1 MKRCVLAFSLVLTGA
16 TAAQEKEPDWSKVEV
31 KVVPV
36 AGGVSML
43 VGQGGNIGVTSGKDG
58 IFLIDDQFE
67 PLLPKIRAAV
77 KTLGDGPIRFVV
89 NTHFHGDHTGSNAK
103 LYESGAV
110 IIAQENVRK
119 RLGVER
125 VNPRTK
131 ERTPPKPPDAWP
143 LVTYASGVN
152 LYLNGDELEVIHVP
166 QAHTDGD
173 SIIRFKKANV
183 VHMGDTFFN
192 GNYPFIDL
200 DAGGSI
206 DGIIAAA
213 DRVLP
218 TIDDK
223 TKLIPGHGPLGT
235 KADLQTYR
243 NVLGTIRDR
252 VKALIA
258 QGKTL
263 EQIIA
268 AKPSAQFDA
277 TWGKG
282 FMGPDLFVSF
292 VHRSLTEAK
301 SAGPK

>member
-1 MKRCVLAFSLVLTGA
+1 MKRSVVAISMVLAGVA
-16 TAAQEKEPDWSKVEV
+16 VAQEPDWSKVEV

-119 RLGVER
+119 RLGMER
-125 VNPRTK
+125 INPNTK
-131 ERTPPKPPDAWP
+131 ERTPPKPPEAWP

-243 NVLGTIRDR
+243 NVMAGIRDR

-263 EQIIA
+263 DQIVA
-268 AKPSAQFDA
+268 AKPSAQWDA

>member
-1 MKRCVLAFSLVLTGA
+1 MKRSVLAISMVLTGLA
-16 TAAQEKEPDWSKVEV
+16 VAQEPDWSKVEV

-89 NTHFHGDHTGSNAK
+89 NTHFHGDHTGGNAK
-103 LYESGAV
+103 LHEAGAV

-119 RLGVER
+119 RLGMER
-125 VNPRTK
+125 INPSTK
-131 ERTPPKPPDAWP
+131 ERTPPKPPEAWP

-152 LYLNGDELEVIHVP
+152 LYLNGDELEVFHVAR
-166 QAHTDGD
+166 AHTDGD

-183 VHMGDTFFN
+183 LHMGDTFFN
-192 GNYPFIDL
+192 GNYPFIDV
-200 DAGGSI
+200 DSGGSI
-206 DGIIAAA
+206 DGMIAAA
-213 DRVLP
+213 DQVLA
-218 TIDDK
+218 IADDK
-223 TKLIPGHGPLGT
+223 TKIIPGHGPLGT
-235 KADLQTYR
+235 KADLQNYR
-243 NVLGTIRDR
+243 NVLAGIRDR

-258 QGKTL
+258 QGKSL
-263 EQIIA
+263 DQIVA
-268 AKPSAQFDA
+268 AKPTAQWDA

-282 FMGPDLFVSF
+282 FVGPDVFVGF
-292 VHRSLTEAK
+292 VHRSLTEK
-301 SAGPK
+301 PAGTK

>member
-1 MKRCVLAFSLVLTGA
+1 MKPSLLLISTVLAGIA
-16 TAAQEKEPDWSKVEV
+16 AAQEPDWSKVEV

-43 VGQGGNIGVTSGKDG
+43 VGEGGNIGVTSGKDG

-103 LYESGAV
+103 LHEAGAL

-119 RLGVER
+119 RLGMER
-125 VNPRTK
+125 VDRDTK
-131 ERTPPKPPDAWP
+131 ERIPPKPPEAWP

-152 LYLNGDELEVIHVP
+152 LYLNGDELEVTHVAR
-166 QAHTDGD
+166 AHTDGD

-183 VHMGDTFFN
+183 IHMGDTFFN
-192 GNYPFIDL
+192 GMYPFIDV
-200 DAGGSI
+200 DSGGSV
-206 DGIIAAA
+206 DGMIGAA
-213 DRVLP
+213 DKVLS
-218 TIDDK
+218 TADDK
-223 TKLIPGHGPLGT
+223 TKIIPGHGSLAT

-243 NVLGTIRDR
+243 NVLAGIRDK
-252 VKALIA
+252 VKGLIA

-263 EQIIA
+263 DQIVA
-268 AKPSAQFDA
+268 AKPTAQWDA

-282 FMGPDLFVSF
+282 FMGPDVFVSF
-292 VHRSLTEAK
+292 VHRSLTEK
-301 SAGPK
+301 PAGTK

>member
-1 MKRCVLAFSLVLTGA
+1 MKRTLFAVSMMLAGA
-16 TAAQEKEPDWSKVEV
+16 GRAEEPNWDKIEV
-31 KVVPV
+31 KVIPV

-103 LYESGAV
+103 LGEAGAV
-110 IIAQENVRK
+110 IVAQENVRK

-125 VNPRTK
+125 INPTTK
-131 ERTPPKPPDAWP
+131 ERTPPKPPSAWP

-166 QAHTDGD
+166 NAHTDGD
-173 SIIRFKKANV
+173 SVIRFKKANV

-192 GNYPFIDL
+192 GHYPFIDV

-206 DGIIAAA
+206 DGAIAAV
-213 DRVLP
+213 DQVLAM
-218 TIDDK
+218 IDDQ
-223 TKLIPGHGPLGT
+223 TKLIPGHGALAT
-235 KADLQTYR
+235 KADLRTYR
-243 NVLGTIRDR
+243 QVMAGARDR
-252 VKALIA
+252 VKTLIA

-263 EQIIA
+263 EQILATKPTEQWDA
-268 AKPSAQFDA
+268 A
-277 TWGKG
+277 WGKG
-282 FMGPDLFVSF
+282 GIGPEVFVSTI
-292 VHRSLTEAK
+292 HRSLTQSK
-301 SAGPK
+301 PTGPK

>member
-1 MKRCVLAFSLVLTGA
+1 MKRSLLVVSMVLAGV
-16 TAAQEKEPDWSKVEV
+16 AAAPEPVWSKVEV

-110 IIAQENVRK
+110 ILAQENVRK
-119 RLGVER
+119 RLGMER
-125 VNPRTK
+125 ISPTTK
-131 ERTPPKPPDAWP
+131 ERTPPKPPEAWP
-143 LVTYASGVN
+143 VVTYTNGVN
-152 LYLNGDELEVIHVP
+152 LYLNGDELEVFHVAR
-166 QAHTDGD
+166 AHTDGD
-173 SIIRFKKANV
+173 SVIRFKKANV

-192 GNYPFIDL
+192 GNYPFIDV

-206 DGIIAAA
+206 DGIVAAA
-213 DRVLP
+213 DLVLSRV
-218 TIDDK
+218 DDK
-223 TKLIPGHGPLGT
+223 TKIIPGHGPVAT
-235 KADLQTYR
+235 KADLQNYR
-243 NVLGTIRDR
+243 NVMAAIRDR
-252 VKALIA
+252 VKALVA

-263 EQIIA
+263 DQIVA
-268 AKPSAQFDA
+268 AKPTAQWDA

-282 FMGPDLFVSF
+282 FMGPDVFVSF
-292 VHRSLTEAK
+292 VHRSLTESK
-301 SAGPK
+301 PAGPK